1 VRTCVFGSD
10 VDALRKLLCLHGLQ
24 CPMFSLYDCR
34 QALLHHLLMGE
45 CASAFECVSGDRSAC
60 LEISKGLDSVFIT
73 RPVVSFFTEDAAV
86 CNEHL
91 YDATR
96 SAGIVPRSLQFNA
109 RLELKQALNTFLKA
123 KSLSSI
129 CSVES
134 VNIRYR

>member
-1 VRTCVFGSD
+1 
-10 VDALRKLLCLHGLQ
+10 
-24 CPMFSLYDCR
+24 
-34 QALLHHLLMGE
+34 MGE

-96 SAGIVPRSLQFNA
+96 SASIVPRSLQFNA
-109 RLELKQALNTFLKA
+109 RLELKQALNTF
-123 KSLSSI
+123 
-129 CSVES
+129 
-134 VNIRYR
+134 R